1 MEPICISDIE
11 AIAKTKLSADAW
23 QYYTMGADSEQ
34 TLSENRNAFDRLR
47 IRPRLLRGIQ
57 EVDTTCY
64 IQKQKIALPICVAP
78 TGLHKLAHADGEI
91 GTAKGIEN
99 AGYQAI
105 VLTVDTATRKLNK
118 YQKMRDLLAS
128 KNERIYT
135 EVLTDDAVKVAVSW
149 SDVDWL
155 RTVTKLPILL
165 KGILTR
171 EDALEALKH
180 DVQGI
185 IVSNHGGRQLD
196 GVSSTIEALPEIVH
210 AVNGK
215 MDVYLDGGIR
225 KGTDVFKA
233 LALGAKAV
241 FFGRPAIYGLAYN
254 GKEGVEKV
262 FQMLKDEFE
271 RAMLLAG
278 CASLAD
284 ITPDMVVHES
294 YYWKLPNHKL

>member
-1 MEPICISDIE
+1 MLMVKLELRKVVYLELLLHRFRELTGINRFLT
-11 AIAKTKLSADAW
+11 AAAKFRSCMAVSSFSTTPFEELSKAAPNSIFW
-23 QYYTMGADSEQ
+23 SQA
-34 TLSENRNAFDRLR
+34 
-47 IRPRLLRGIQ
+47 
-57 EVDTTCY
+57 Y
-64 IQKQKIALPICVAP
+64 IYKDNQVTIDFVQ
-78 TGLHKLAHADGEI
+78 
-91 GTAKGIEN
+91 GIEN